1 MSQRIRTLNKISPL
15 GLKLLGA
22 PFTVGPEVP
31 DPEGLLVRSAVVDT
45 DAFPSLLAV
54 ARAGAGVNNIT
65 VDKAT
70 ARGVCVFNTPGA
82 NANAVAELVFIM
94 LGMAARNIPQSLE
107 FTRALNAEADD
118 KAVAAKVEAG
128 KASYTG
134 FELAGK
140 TLGVVGLGRI
150 GVLVANYGVQH
161 GMTVVGYDPA
171 PSLANFHQLDPRAE
185 VAHRLDDVVRAADV
199 ITVHVPLLDQTRNL
213 LGARQLAAMKPGV
226 MLLNYARKGIYDE
239 GAVLDALAEGRV
251 RCYLTDFPHKALLG
265 NPKVVATPHLGAST
279 AESED
284 NCAVM
289 AARQLRAYLELGVVT
304 NAVNFPTLESY
315 PQESIRTRIVAVH
328 RDIPAMIAK
337 VTQALGSAGYNLQ
350 ALSNGSNGAVGYT
363 VMDLEVDVSDPVVD
377 TLRAVPDVL
386 RVRALRFDRV

>member
-1 MSQRIRTLNKISPL
+1 
-15 GLKLLGA
+15 
-22 PFTVGPEVP
+22 
-31 DPEGLLVRSAVVDT
+31 
-45 DAFPSLLAV
+45 
-54 ARAGAGVNNIT
+54 
-65 VDKAT
+65 
-70 ARGVCVFNTPGA
+70 
-82 NANAVAELVFIM
+82 
-94 LGMAARNIPQSLE
+94 
-107 FTRALNAEADD
+107 
-118 KAVAAKVEAG
+118 
-128 KASYTG
+128 
-134 FELAGK
+134 
-140 TLGVVGLGRI
+140 
-150 GVLVANYGVQH
+150 
-161 GMTVVGYDPA
+161 
-171 PSLANFHQLDPRAE
+171 
-185 VAHRLDDVVRAADV
+185 
-199 ITVHVPLLDQTRNL
+199 
-213 LGARQLAAMKPGV
+213 
-226 MLLNYARKGIYDE
+226 
-239 GAVLDALAEGRV
+239 VLDALAEGRV